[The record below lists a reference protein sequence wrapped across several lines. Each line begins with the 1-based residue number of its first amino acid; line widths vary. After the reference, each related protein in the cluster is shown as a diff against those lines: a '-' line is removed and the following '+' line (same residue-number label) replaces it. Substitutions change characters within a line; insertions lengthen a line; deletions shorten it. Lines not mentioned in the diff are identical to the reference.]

1 MIKLDKI
8 DKGILNLIQTNAKLN
23 TKEIADKIGLSI
35 SPTYERIKK
44 LENMGVIDKYIAI
57 VNPEKIGKK
66 ITVYSQISLAQHS
79 RKLIDNFKQK
89 IDEIDEVMSCMH
101 VSGNYDFLLTVMVD
115 NMEDYQNF
123 VINKLSII
131 EGISNVQSSFVI
143 DQLKSKT
150 NFSF

>member
-23 TKEIADKIGLSI
+23 TKEIADKIGLSV